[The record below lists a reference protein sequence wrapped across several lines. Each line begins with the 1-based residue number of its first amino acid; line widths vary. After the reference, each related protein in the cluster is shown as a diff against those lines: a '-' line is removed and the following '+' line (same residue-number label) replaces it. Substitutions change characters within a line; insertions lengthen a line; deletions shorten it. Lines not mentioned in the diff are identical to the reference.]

1 MQYLPTSLLYSIWSI
16 LGCILNV
23 FTMNKTIGKNIFE
36 NKSELFF
43 NLVVFITK
51 TKNILIS
58 KRQEEWN
65 AGFFAETFLFCTSY

>member
-43 NLVVFITK
+43 NLVVLIYN
-51 TKNILIS
+51 KN
-58 KRQEEWN
+58 KKYFNFQTPRRVECR
-65 AGFFAETFLFCTSY
+65 FLC